1 MSLILAQD
9 ERWKYALHMRVCYY
23 KKIISVRVRNTE
35 VWLSRNWG
43 ATQMV
48 QTVSGLTF
56 GGSGCWCGSGTPS
69 HRPLAVLK
77 DGTATLELR

>member
-1 MSLILAQD
+1 
-9 ERWKYALHMRVCYY
+9 
-23 KKIISVRVRNTE
+23 
-35 VWLSRNWG
+35 
-43 ATQMV
+43 MV